1 MYDYTA
7 QNDDELAFS
16 KGQLINVLNKED
28 PDWWKGEAGGHV
40 GLFPSNYV
48 KLTTDTDP
56 SQQCKCG
63 ARPLRASRSPRAAC
77 SDPPG
82 SAGCGPAPPGL
93 RRPVARTSRG
103 CSFLTPRSMSPPPP
117 RPCSFFLS
125 HSGSMLFTCLTHLP
139 SLNLLIVL
147 FCLCVVFLLFLGII
161 CCPSPPQA

>member
-16 KGQLINVLNKED
+16 KGQLISVLSKED

-63 ARPLRASRSPRAAC
+63 ARPLLAPRGRTC
-77 SDPPG
+77 SIALTPPG
-82 SAGCGPAPPGL
+82 VQRRRGPSSAVSLKTFCRADLPCGVAFIFYSF
-93 RRPVARTSRG
+93 RNMSRP
-103 CSFLTPRSMSPPPP
+103 SPPPF
-117 RPCSFFLS
+117 SFF
-125 HSGSMLFTCLTHLP
+125 
-139 SLNLLIVL
+139 
-147 FCLCVVFLLFLGII
+147 
-161 CCPSPPQA
+161 